1 MNYKNN
7 INAVLQQFGFSRA
20 ITHEII
26 TTYLR
31 DNSTELIMTMEK
43 PVIKDT
49 KKRLASVV
57 ESNVNAKT
65 QVECALQKIQAIE
78 FMSRYAQ
85 DTSNRGLTLEM
96 TLLQDIDTECANL
109 YKSVQRDLRP
119 NQVHMTPR

>member
-1 MNYKNN
+1 
-7 INAVLQQFGFSRA
+7 
-20 ITHEII
+20 
-26 TTYLR
+26 
-31 DNSTELIMTMEK
+31 MEK

-119 NQVHMTPR
+119 SQVHMTPR